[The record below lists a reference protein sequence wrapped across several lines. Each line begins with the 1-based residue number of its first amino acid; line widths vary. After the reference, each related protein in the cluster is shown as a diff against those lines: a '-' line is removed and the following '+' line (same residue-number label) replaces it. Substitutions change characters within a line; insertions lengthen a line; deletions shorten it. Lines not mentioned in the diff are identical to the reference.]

1 MAKLSYRYGTMNSSK
16 TANLLMVAHNYESE
30 GRRILCLKSSLDT
43 RWGENGENEKKG
55 MIRSRAVP
63 EGHVCEMV
71 QPTENLFKFV
81 RQYDKELKE
90 KYSSGLAAVLVDEA
104 QFLTKEQVRQLR
116 DVVES
121 NGIDVL
127 CFGLKNTFV
136 DGELFDGAEAL
147 VYYADSIEEIKTIC
161 KYCNAKAT
169 QNLRVI
175 NGKAVYDGDTYA
187 LGDVKG
193 ASDTYAQVCYKH
205 YINPPAPIEGRNSK
219 KKIDYNETLKHIIK
233 YQNEKGYFKEYNKI
247 DKSDLI
253 FTPFIFG
260 NTLEE
265 IKRIK
270 YIVID
275 NLCIDLDLYREESNR
290 VSERKKIKNS
300 PKDSIISG
308 WVAFALID
316 FIYLLYNND
325 KNTAF
330 SILRDSY
337 SDSTFEVY
345 DNLSDL
351 EMSKVSRQAS
361 LKYYNYLGRLPDG
374 KEYYMEPRS
383 DSIAPLLNSLISGVG
398 LRINKNNIGFLLK

>member
-43 RWGENGENEKKG
+43 RWEENEDSEKKG
-55 MIRSRAVP
+55 MIKSRAVL
-63 EGHVCEMV
+63 EGHLCELV
-71 QPTENLFKFV
+71 QPTENLFKFIK
-81 RQYDKELKE
+81 QYDRELKE

-116 DVVES
+116 DIVEALS
-121 NGIDVL
+121 IDVL

-136 DGELFDGAEAL
+136 DGKLFDGAEAL
-147 VYYADSIEEIKTIC
+147 VYYADSMEEIKTIC

-169 QNLRVI
+169 HNLRVV
-175 NGKAVYDGDTYA
+175 NGKAIYDGDTFV
-187 LGDVKG
+187 LGDVKDG
-193 ASDTYAQVCYKH
+193 TDTYSQVCYKH
-205 YINPPAPIEGRNSK
+205 YVNPPAPIEGKNSK
-219 KKIDYNETLKHIIK
+219 KRIDYNEMLKHIIK
-233 YQNEKGYFKEYNKI
+233 YQNEKGYYKEFNKI
-247 DKSDLI
+247 DKSELT
-253 FTPFIFG
+253 FTPMLFV

-265 IKRIK
+265 VKKIK
-270 YIVID
+270 YVVID
-275 NLCIDLDLYREESNR
+275 NLCIDLDLYRSESKR
-290 VSERKKIKNS
+290 VSDRKKIKNS

-308 WVAFALID
+308 WVAFAIID
-316 FIYLLYNND
+316 FIYLLYEKD

-337 SDSTFEVY
+337 SDSTFEVF

-351 EMSKVSRQAS
+351 EASKVSRQNS
-361 LKYYNYLGRLPDG
+361 LKYYNYLGRLPDS

-383 DSIAPLLNSLISGVG
+383 DSISPLLNSLISGIG
-398 LRINKNNIGFLLK
+398 LRMNKNNVGFLIK